1 MANAVEGTVGMLS
14 GVRIETVSE
23 KKALRKFAKAGNELD
38 SVKVL
43 KRVDLED
50 IDKAIDG
57 RRLSFQA
64 AGVAVGAMS
73 TGIVASLAVSMRVIV
88 MVAAHHEYDTRLI
101 GEQAIA
107 LQVIQF
113 VDVKNAA
120 EHWRILRRYPGL
132 CD

>member
-1 MANAVEGTVGMLS
+1 MANAVEVAVGMLS
-14 GVRIETVSE
+14 GALMESISE
-23 KKALRKFAKAGNELD
+23 KKVLRKFAKPGFGLD

-43 KRVDLED
+43 KRVDLEN

-88 MVAAHHEYDTRLI
+88 MVAVHHEYDTRLT
-101 GEQAIA
+101 GEQAVA
-107 LQVIQF
+107 LQDIQF

>member
-1 MANAVEGTVGMLS
+1 MLS
-14 GVRIETVSE
+14 GARMETASE

-43 KRVDLED
+43 KRVDLEN
-50 IDKAIDG
+50 IDKATG
-57 RRLSFQA
+57 SRKLGFQA
-64 AGVAVGAMS
+64 VGVAVDAMA
-73 TGIVASLAVSMRVIV
+73 GDIVASLAVSMRMIA
-88 MVAAHHEYDTRLI
+88 MVAAHHEYDTRLT
-101 GEQAIA
+101 GEQAVA
-107 LQVIQF
+107 LQDIQF